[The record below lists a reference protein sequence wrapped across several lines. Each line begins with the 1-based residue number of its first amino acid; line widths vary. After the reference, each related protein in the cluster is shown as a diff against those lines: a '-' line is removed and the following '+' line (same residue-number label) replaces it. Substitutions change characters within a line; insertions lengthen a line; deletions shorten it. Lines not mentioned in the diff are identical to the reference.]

1 MCTPPGKYYSDPI
14 DHLVLAPD
22 VVTEY
27 VESSAHYYNYFRD
40 KRFPHF
46 FNFSDHCILWASF
59 LAIDDD

>member
-1 MCTPPGKYYSDPI
+1 M
-14 DHLVLAPD
+14 LAPD